1 MARKTPSVVLVG
13 RPNVGKSTLFNRITG
28 SRRAIV
34 APLAGTTRDSL
45 ARPAVWRGIAFQLSD
60 TGGLYGASQDPLH
73 ELVVRQGH
81 RAIVGADL
89 LVLVVDGREGLVS
102 GDQTIARE
110 LREAD
115 RPVIL
120 AINKS
125 DDNRARYATMD
136 FYALG
141 IDPVVEI
148 SAEHG
153 QGVADLLDEIIG
165 RLGALRGETQLRTD
179 EVGDSVEELDVE
191 AGPESRPNPESQI
204 PNPESEVA
212 VAVVGR
218 PNVGKSS
225 LVNRLLKAE
234 RVLVSDMPGT
244 TRDAI
249 DAVLTWHRR
258 RFRIVDTAGMRKPGR
273 VARGGQV
280 EFVSVAGSKR
290 AIMEADVVALVLD
303 ASTGPTDHDAAI
315 GGEADRAGRG
325 VVIIANKWDLV
336 KERGPTFS
344 EAFDDET
351 RRHMRFLD
359 YAPILHI
366 SALTGERTP
375 KILETI
381 DRIHETRRKRV
392 PTPALNKFLEAV
404 TAANPP
410 VSPGNKHVRI
420 LYAAQ
425 IGVAP
430 PSFVFFTNV
439 ATTFHFSY
447 ERFLTNQLREH
458 FGFVGTPIRIQVRR
472 RDRKVA
478 GQRTASKSR
487 KSEKPSEGEPR
498 RAEGRVQR
506 ADRKGQ
512 MAKSQRQRSDR
523 HERAGRKDRHGRRR
537 PQK

>member
-1 MARKTPSVVLVG
+1 MSRKTPAVVLAG

-34 APLAGTTRDSL
+34 APVAGTTRDSL
-45 ARPAVWRGIAFQLSD
+45 ARPAVWRGVTFQLSD
-60 TGGLYGASQDPLH
+60 TGGLYGASEDPLH
-73 ELVVRQGH
+73 ELVVRQGQ
-81 RAIVGADL
+81 RAILGADL
-89 LVLVVDGREGLVS
+89 LVMVVDGREGLVS
-102 GDQTIARE
+102 GDETIARE
-110 LREAD
+110 LRATG
-115 RPVIL
+115 RPVLL
-120 AINKS
+120 AINKT
-125 DDNRARYATMD
+125 DDRRARHATMD
-136 FYALG
+136 FYSLG

-153 QGVADLLDEIIG
+153 QGVADLLDEIVQ
-165 RLGALRGETQLRTD
+165 RLEARGSRLAETQ
-179 EVGDSVEELDVE
+179 EEDSEDSPASGLPVPASDLD
-191 AGPESRPNPESQI
+191 I
-204 PNPESEVA
+204 PVA
-212 VAVVGR
+212 IVGR

-249 DAVLTWHRR
+249 DTVLTWHRR

-273 VARGGQV
+273 VARGGPI
-280 EFVSVAGSKR
+280 ELVSVAGSRR

-336 KERGPTFS
+336 KERGPKFS
-344 EAFDDET
+344 EVFDDET

-366 SALTGERTP
+366 SALTGERAP
-375 KILETI
+375 KILETM

-392 PTPALNKFLEAV
+392 PTPALNTFLEAV

-410 VSPGNKHVRI
+410 VSPGRKHVRI
-420 LYAAQ
+420 MYAAQ

-447 ERFLTNQLREH
+447 ERFLANQLREH
-458 FGFVGTPIRIQVRR
+458 FGFLGTPIRIQVRR
-472 RDRKVA
+472 REKKVA
-478 GQRTASKSR
+478 GQRTAN
-487 KSEKPSEGEPR
+487 KSEKLEGKRQKAKMESRRSEGRGEMAR
-498 RAEGRVQR
+498 SQRQR
-506 ADRKGQ
+506 ADRLG
-512 MAKSQRQRSDR
+512 AT
-523 HERAGRKDRHGRRR
+523 RKDRHGRRR
-537 PQK
+537 PRK